1 MDEQPNVAD
10 ILVVDDTSANL
21 RLLAQLLTEHGYKAR
36 AVLSGERALIA
47 AQSAVPDLILLD
59 VRMPGLDGYETCRRL
74 KNDARTRET
83 PVLFISALYDVE
95 DKLKAFASGGVDYIT
110 KPFQPQEVLAR
121 VETQLALRRLQRELK
136 RTNAEL
142 AVQVE
147 QLQDHV
153 QELDAFAHTVAHDLK
168 NPLLQ
173 ITGYAETLLGFYHEI
188 PSDELLRGLGGIVR
202 GGHKMGNIIEEL
214 LMLAGVRKT
223 EVEPE
228 LLDMSAIVA
237 EALERLADM
246 LHQQGAHVQT
256 PDTWPVALGHAPWIE
271 QVWINYLSNGCK
283 YGGQPPVLELGADKL
298 PNGQVRFWVQD
309 NGRGLTPAEQGRLF
323 VPFTRLEQARAQG
336 YGLGLSVVR
345 RIVEKLGGQVGVESA
360 GIPGQGSKFYFTLPE
375 HHARFA

>member
-1 MDEQPNVAD
+1 MNEQTDMAD

-21 RLLAQLLTEHGYKAR
+21 RLLAQLLTEQGYKVR

-47 AQSAVPDLILLD
+47 AQAAVPDLILLD
-59 VRMPGLDGYETCRRL
+59 VRMPGLDGYETCLRL
-74 KNDARTRET
+74 KSDERTCET

-121 VETQLALRRLQRELK
+121 VETQLALRHFQRELK
-136 RTNAEL
+136 RANAEL

-147 QLQDHV
+147 QLQDHI

-173 ITGYAETLLGFYHEI
+173 ITGYAETLLEFYHEI
-188 PSDELLRGLGGIVR
+188 PSDEVLRGLAGIVR
-202 GGHKMGNIIEEL
+202 GGHKLGNIIEEL
-214 LMLAGVRKT
+214 MLLTGVRKA
-223 EVEPE
+223 EVTQEP
-228 LLDMSAIVA
+228 LDMNAIVT
-237 EALERLADM
+237 EALQRLADM
-246 LHQQGAHVQT
+246 FQQQGVRVRVS
-256 PDTWPVALGHAPWIE
+256 DTWPTALGHAPWIE

-283 YGGQPPVLELGADKL
+283 YGGQPPVLELGVDTASD
-298 PNGQVRFWVQD
+298 GQVRFWVQD
-309 NGRGLTPAEQGRLF
+309 NGRGLTPADQARLF

-345 RIVEKLGGQVGVESA
+345 RIIEKLGGQVGVESA

-375 HHARFA
+375 AV